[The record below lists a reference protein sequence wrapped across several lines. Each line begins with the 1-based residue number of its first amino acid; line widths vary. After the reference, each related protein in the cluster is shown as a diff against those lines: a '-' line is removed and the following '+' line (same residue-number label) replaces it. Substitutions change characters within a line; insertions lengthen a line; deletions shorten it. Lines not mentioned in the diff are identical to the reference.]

1 MLFLQN
7 KKISVQFRS
16 ILIHTT
22 LAFLKILQHIIVE
35 LIHSNLFFLWT
46 IVEWNKL
53 DLQYGKSTY
62 NIFRNH
68 LLKNIQI
75 LSNPIYNIHNPIG
88 IRLLSRLRLELNN
101 LNEHMFNHNF
111 GSCTNPSCTSTLE
124 STAHFFLHCIYTSI
138 SAKPS

>member
-1 MLFLQN
+1 MFSQGNFL
-7 KKISVQFRS
+7 SQFRS

-46 IVEWNKL
+46 I
-53 DLQYGKSTY
+53 
-62 NIFRNH
+62 FRNH
-68 LLKNIQI
+68 LLKNIQT

-101 LNEHMFNHNF
+101 LNEHMFNQNF
-111 GSCTNPSCTSTLE
+111 GSCTNPLRTFTLE
-124 STAHFFLHCIYTSI
+124 STAHFFSTLPFIHQY
-138 SAKPS
+138 PQNPLR